1 MTRRLFIYYRVDAG
15 RAGET
20 LPLVLDFQRRACA
33 RHPGLQAELLK
44 RPEEKDGLQTWMEV
58 YSCPGGIPRE
68 VEAELSDANGRAF
81 IFGIRSHLYV
91 EAFVPCA
98 S

>member
-1 MTRRLFIYYRVDAG
+1 MRRLFIYYRVDAA
-15 RAGET
+15 RAEEA

-44 RPEEKDGLQTWMEV
+44 RPGEKDGLQTWMEV
-58 YSCPGGIPRE
+58 YSSLGGVPSE
-68 VEAELSDANGRAF
+68 VEAELSDSAGRSA
-81 IFGIRSHLYV
+81 ISGILSNLYV
-91 EAFVPCA
+91 EVFVPCA